1 MSRTI
6 ATSGGLL
13 LCVTGALLA
22 VGFLPPVLF
31 AQQSLPGAP
40 IYLPLHAKWVKNSM
54 LKEGPFKVSASVGPR
69 VSPLTGILALQ

>member
-31 AQQSLPGAP
+31 AQQSLPGGANLFAP
-40 IYLPLHAKWVKNSM
+40 SREVGKELDE
-54 LKEGPFKVSASVGPR
+54 KEGTKDSVAFF
-69 VSPLTGILALQ
+69 STT